1 MEPITLDIELSVELR
16 GWYHLYEKRLVQSE
30 SGHRFYLNSHGVKW
44 LAFEDCFCAEDD
56 SG

>member
-1 MEPITLDIELSVELR
+1 MEPITLVIELSVELR

-30 SGHRFYLNSHGVKW
+30 SGHRFYLDSYGVKW
-44 LAFEDCFCAEDD
+44 LAFEDCFCVEDD